1 MLNFI
6 RIIIW
11 LAKNVLCEVTVTLTS
26 CHQIL
31 TSFIFESKCKLVP
44 NMKTFTQGLLEIGH
58 FPFMYVN
65 MHQKSS
71 QLRNIYYF
79 RSVIIVTVLKKV
91 HTFFP
96 FICHFET
103 KFDLV
108 SIISGFL
115 MHLGPGHTILKKTD
129 YGRSGNQSVS
139 LHIDSKWHSI
149 CILTKL
155 ASVRSNN
162 ANAVSSRW
170 LTVNNW
176 CRAAKQ
182 VISLALSVPLTL
194 PSIRINLQLSVIT
207 CQKGSITKSY
217 ICICTVQ
224 KEDYYP
230 KWIINIMKT
239 LTTKKE

>member
-1 MLNFI
+1 
-6 RIIIW
+6 
-11 LAKNVLCEVTVTLTS
+11 
-26 CHQIL
+26 
-31 TSFIFESKCKLVP
+31 
-44 NMKTFTQGLLEIGH
+44 
-58 FPFMYVN
+58 

-194 PSIRINLQLSVIT
+194 PSIRINFTTQCNYMPEGFHYKILYMYMHCAKRGLLS
-207 CQKGSITKSY
+207 KM
-217 ICICTVQ
+217 
-224 KEDYYP
+224 DH
-230 KWIINIMKT
+230 
-239 LTTKKE
+239 